1 MVLNRAEEDTLIEQ
15 LTSCPNGAETNFEV
29 QPFQVT
35 NQPHQSNL
43 PYTQLNQAGQSQ
55 IVQMKPLLSAST
67 ELMHHQP
74 NNSFRLS
81 EINTDELDLFNHHYL
96 TSQFLVDET
105 CLIEGQNV
113 PSLPSQT
120 NQVGQ
125 NQIEIPMSSRLNQR
139 HPSQDSGRTS
149 GNQRTAAAIRSKR
162 NRDKKKE
169 MMRAFLEKIEKI
181 TAEKRVLIGKI
192 EKLTAEKGVLRE
204 KIKKL
209 TAEMVK
215 LETVVID
222 VLEEKRVTL
231 AAPKEWRE
239 DLEGFRHSSGQIST
253 QNRQSYIATKKMV
266 VKVTFNSDKSRYKAL
281 RIAVGLS
288 GVESASLKGDDK
300 SQIELTGHAV
310 DIVKLTSLLRKSV
323 GHAELVSIADYES
336 TPYYPQYYYQPV
348 PSEAGTAPDQCGA

>member
-1 MVLNRAEEDTLIEQ
+1 MDPDYFVDNLDMVLNRAEEDTLIEQ

-169 MMRAFLEKIEKI
+169 MMVRMPKSISISHE
-181 TAEKRVLIGKI
+181 R
-192 EKLTAEKGVLRE
+192 
-204 KIKKL
+204 
-209 TAEMVK
+209 

-348 PSEAGTAPDQCGA
+348 PSYGYVKDHNVTGEAGTAPDQCGA